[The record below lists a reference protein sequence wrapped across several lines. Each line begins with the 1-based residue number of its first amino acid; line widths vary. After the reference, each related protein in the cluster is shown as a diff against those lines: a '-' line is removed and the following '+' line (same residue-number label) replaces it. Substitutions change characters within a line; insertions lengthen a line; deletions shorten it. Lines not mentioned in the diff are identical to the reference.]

1 MSVRVAQTV
10 DLEADGE
17 TEDRA
22 VTSSSQNVPLA
33 SAELSIKPRDG
44 YYVNGSG
51 DQLQVSAAHVASF
64 FFFSGTAHRAASA
77 RRTTS
82 WRRSTRKPGQF
93 TFTSSIPGLQPPA
106 NTAAQ
111 GTFTDATD
119 MTLDATITWQGCTY
133 HVTPTAFSF
142 SLYG

>member
-64 FFFSGTAHRAASA
+64 FFFSGTDSPCGVGPANNVMAPIDPQ
-77 RRTTS
+77 T
-82 WRRSTRKPGQF
+82 GQF